1 MDVEK
6 PTKKSSF
13 AEKIQRKSRYVRL
26 NNETFEEE
34 HSFTLSRFNI
44 LIFLLFSIIVVILLS
59 YLLFSYTALNG
70 LIPNV
75 PDSTAEKALIE
86 ADRQNL
92 FEIKSISSNSD
103 VQTRYNNNLISLLK
117 GEVPEGNKGIG
128 STIDT
133 ANDYRNIMFSSSRE
147 DSLLRQKIEAEDQFS
162 ISGSSPNKDRDD
174 KMNGVFFFT
183 PLQGEV
189 TNSYDGSSEHNGID
203 IIAPKNEAVKSTLD
217 GTVIF
222 AGWTTDNG
230 HVIQVQHTH
239 NLISVYKHNSVLLK
253 GEGDKVRA
261 GEPIAIVGNTG
272 NLSTAAHLHFE
283 LWYNGNSINPQ
294 EFITF

>member
-1 MDVEK
+1 MDVDK

-34 HSFTLSRFNI
+34 HSFTLSRFNM
-44 LIFLLFSIIVVILLS
+44 LIYLLFSIIVVILLS

-70 LIPNV
+70 LIANV

-92 FEIKSISSNSD
+92 FEIKSISSDSD
-103 VQTRYNNNLISLLK
+103 AQTRYNNNLISLLK
-117 GEVPEGNKGIG
+117 GEVPESNIEIG

-133 ANDYRNIMFSSSRE
+133 TNDYRNILFSNSRE

-162 ISGSSPNKDRDD
+162 ISGSSPNNDRDD

-183 PLQGEV
+183 PLQGDV
-189 TNSYDGSSEHNGID
+189 TNSFGGSKGHNGID
-203 IIAPKNEAVKSTLD
+203 IVAPQNEAVKSTLD

-230 HVIQVQHTH
+230 HIIQVQHAH

-272 NLSTAAHLHFE
+272 ELSTAAHLHFE

>member
-44 LIFLLFSIIVVILLS
+44 LIYLLFSIIVVILLS

-117 GEVPEGNKGIG
+117 GEVPEGNEGIG

-189 TNSYDGSSEHNGID
+189 TNSYDGSIGHNGID